1 MIVVREV
8 FQLKYGKARDAKQ
21 LLKEAMPMFKKYIT
35 YPMRLL
41 TDLVGPAY
49 ILVMESEHESLAA
62 FETSLKSELGE
73 EEWRTW
79 YQKFIPLVESSR
91 REIFTIVDL

>member
-1 MIVVREV
+1 MIVVRDI

-21 LLKEAMPMFKKYIT
+21 LLKEGMPIFKKYADF
-35 YPMRLL
+35 PMRIL

-49 ILVMESEHESLAA
+49 TLVMESEHESLAA
-62 FETSLKSELGE
+62 YETSLKSELGAD
-73 EEWRTW
+73 EWHAW
-79 YQKFIPLVESSR
+79 YQKYIPLVESSR